1 MTKEELKALLE
12 GEEKQN
18 FTDLLTEMGLTKLD
32 NSSVENYLKNTDTGK
47 SLLFSINDKE
57 YERRHKK
64 YMEEGGF
71 AKDFEK
77 EYQKKNPQLTEE
89 QKKIRDLEVELN
101 NYKKAQLK
109 ANNIKQLGETANKFG
124 LPSALI
130 EHIVGEDLEASKT
143 LLETIGSD
151 YSTHFTSALEK
162 AVNERLGAT
171 PKPSGD
177 TTKNPDK
184 ELDTFDKILNGEII

>member
-12 GEEKQN
+12 GEENQN
-18 FTDLLTEMGLTKLD
+18 FTSIISEMGLTKLD
-32 NSSVENYLKNTDTGK
+32 NNTVENYLKGTDTGK
-47 SLLFSINDKE
+47 SLLFSLNDKE

-89 QKKIRDLEVELN
+89 QKKIRDLEVEVN

-109 ANNIKQLGETANKFG
+109 ADNIKQLGETANKFG
-124 LPSALI
+124 LPSDLV
-130 EHIVGEDLEASKT
+130 EYIVSEDLEQSKT
-143 LLETIGSD
+143 LLETIGAN
-151 YSTHFTSALEK
+151 YSTHFASELEK
-162 AVNERLGAT
+162 AVNEKLGKSN
-171 PKPSGD
+171 KPLGD
-177 TTKNPDK
+177 NEENKETKDR
-184 ELDTFDKILNGEII
+184 FDKILNGEII